1 MSRLDGGRRRRRRP
15 DLAPA
20 SDQLTRWQ
28 KKATGRSGAPS
39 PELAA
44 AREGWARAG
53 GEALAAQ
60 SIPLRRSRAG
70 VLTVACASA
79 SWAQELQAR
88 SDELLRLLADAA
100 PEAAV
105 KGLRFVVS
113 DEALPD
119 SPPPPPPPPRPPS
132 AADRAAAREAVG
144 EVGDPRLRELL
155 ERAAAAALNR
165 ARRE

>member
-1 MSRLDGGRRRRRRP
+1 MSRPEGGRRRRRP

-28 KKATGRSGAPS
+28 KKATRRSGAPS

-88 SDELLRLLADAA
+88 SEELLRRLADAA

-113 DEALPD
+113 DEALPEP
-119 SPPPPPPPPRPPS
+119 PPPPPPPPRPPS
-132 AADRAAAREAVG
+132 AADAGRCARGHRRGGRPAAARTARTRGRRRAE
-144 EVGDPRLRELL
+144 PR
-155 ERAAAAALNR
+155 AT
-165 ARRE
+165 